1 MWIRSQS
8 LAVLVKANEICIKNK
23 TSLLRMWNGIKSV

>member
-8 LAVLVKANEICIKNK
+8 LAVLVKANEICIENK
-23 TSLLRMWNGIKSV
+23 YMGRGLFNW